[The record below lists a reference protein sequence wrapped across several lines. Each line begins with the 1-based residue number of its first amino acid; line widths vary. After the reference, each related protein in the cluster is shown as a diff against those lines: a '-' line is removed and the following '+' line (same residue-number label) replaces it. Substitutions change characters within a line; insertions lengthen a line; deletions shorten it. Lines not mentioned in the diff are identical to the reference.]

1 MRPAGRRTEPL
12 TERDMEMLK
21 EYFSTDACYQNM
33 ADKYGMSKAMVI
45 NRVRKYKKILE
56 EQKQAE
62 QKNNDLNEAEICNS

>member
-1 MRPAGRRTEPL
+1 MRKVGRRPLVL

-45 NRVRKYKKILE
+45 NRVRKYKKLLE
-56 EQKQAE
+56 EQEQAE
-62 QKNNDLNEAEICNS
+62 QKGRDLDE